1 MAITQKRIYELDTF
15 DGEQIS
21 GTWYAVDNQ
30 AWTEPKKSTLEGIL
44 DVANVEAGRLTN
56 LGSRSV
62 SFTFGEPFTQLAG
75 GLKVYRQVTKGT
87 DTFIKDVLYKNLV
100 ESLAGFSL
108 EIDSSESLTGIV
120 ISYAYF
126 EAQ

>member
-75 GLKVYRQVTKGT
+75 GLKVYREVTKGV
-87 DTFIKDVLYKNLV
+87 DKYRKDVLHKNV
-100 ESLAGFSL
+100 TESLTGFSL
-108 EIDSSESLTGIV
+108 EIDPSEALAGIV
-120 ISYAYF
+120 VRYEYF